1 MSKHTPLMDERLI
14 AMTKKRLLY
23 LTLIIATLTIGV
35 VIGTIVSG
43 GVKAGEQ
50 KAQALV
56 IPDPVS
62 LSNAFS
68 QIAANVA
75 PAVVNINTEAAPEN
89 TTVRRGD
96 RNNNPNTPNTPNT
109 PNNRNRN
116 PREFDPF
123 DFFNFFGGP
132 DAPDR
137 SERVR
142 NLGTGFIVDKAGF
155 ILTNH
160 HVVDKATKIMVRLE
174 DKSEFQAKLIGSDAD
189 TDLAVVKIEAG
200 RDLPVLKLGNSDS
213 VKVGDWVLAIGSPFS
228 LDHTVTHGIISAK
241 GRTEIGGAS
250 NDYQSFVQTDA
261 AINPGNSGGPLVN
274 MTGEVIGINTAIIS
288 ETRQSAG
295 LGFALPSNTAIKV
308 YNQLV
313 QSGKVTRGGIGI
325 QYSANPTQDA
335 SLCRALGLKAECGVV
350 VEYVAPGG
358 AEAKAGIH
366 AGDVITEIEGA
377 KISTGSALLDVV
389 ANSPIGRTIHVK
401 VNRDGKEQTIPIVIG
416 DRQEVIGERAS
427 NNSPDNND
435 QGDGSQSKLGIRVQA
450 ITSDMVRQLRL
461 NSSDGAY
468 VSSVDQDSAAEEAGI
483 MRGMI
488 ITRVIAGS
496 ERFEVRT
503 VDDFKRAERAMRSGQ
518 DVALMV
524 LQRNANTNEWRSSFV
539 AVTIP

>member
-1 MSKHTPLMDERLI
+1 
-14 AMTKKRLLY
+14 MTKKRLLY

-96 RNNNPNTPNTPNT
+96 RNNSPNSPNSPNNPNN

-142 NLGTGFIVDKAGF
+142 NLGTGFIVDKAGY

-241 GRTEIGGAS
+241 GRTEIGGAR
-250 NDYQSFVQTDA
+250 NDFQSICQTDA
-261 AINPGNSGGPLVN
+261 EINPGNSGGPLVN

-350 VEYVAPGG
+350 VQYVVPGG
-358 AEAKAGIH
+358 PAAKAGIR
-366 AGDVITEIEGA
+366 AGDVITEIDGA

-427 NNSPDNND
+427 NNNPDNND

-461 NSSDGAY
+461 SSSDGVY
-468 VSSVDQDSAAEEAGI
+468 VSSVDQDSAAEDGGI

-496 ERFEVRT
+496 ERFEVRN

-518 DVALMV
+518 DIALMV

>member
-1 MSKHTPLMDERLI
+1 
-14 AMTKKRLLY
+14 MTKKRLLY

-35 VIGTIVSG
+35 VIGTVVSG

-62 LSNAFS
+62 LSNAFT

-96 RNNNPNTPNTPNT
+96 RNNNPNNPNN

-200 RDLPVLKLGNSDS
+200 RDLPVLKLGNSEA

-228 LDHTVTHGIISAK
+228 LDHTVTAGIISAK
-241 GRTEIGGAS
+241 GRNRLPGGS
-250 NDYQSFVQTDA
+250 GNDFQSFLQTDA

-274 MTGEVIGINTAIIS
+274 MSGEVIGINTAIIS
-288 ETRQSAG
+288 ETRQSA
-295 LGFALPSNTAIKV
+295 
-308 YNQLV
+308 
-313 QSGKVTRGGIGI
+313 
-325 QYSANPTQDA
+325 
-335 SLCRALGLKAECGVV
+335 
-350 VEYVAPGG
+350 
-358 AEAKAGIH
+358 
-366 AGDVITEIEGA
+366 
-377 KISTGSALLDVV
+377 
-389 ANSPIGRTIHVK
+389 
-401 VNRDGKEQTIPIVIG
+401 
-416 DRQEVIGERAS
+416 
-427 NNSPDNND
+427 
-435 QGDGSQSKLGIRVQA
+435 
-450 ITSDMVRQLRL
+450 
-461 NSSDGAY
+461 
-468 VSSVDQDSAAEEAGI
+468 
-483 MRGMI
+483 
-488 ITRVIAGS
+488 
-496 ERFEVRT
+496 
-503 VDDFKRAERAMRSGQ
+503 
-518 DVALMV
+518 
-524 LQRNANTNEWRSSFV
+524 
-539 AVTIP
+539 

>member
-1 MSKHTPLMDERLI
+1 
-14 AMTKKRLLY
+14 MTKKRLLY

-62 LSNAFS
+62 LSNAFT

-96 RNNNPNTPNTPNT
+96 RNNNPNN

-116 PREFDPF
+116 PRDFDPF

-142 NLGTGFIVDKAGF
+142 NLGTGFIVDRAGF
-155 ILTNH
+155 IVTNH
-160 HVVDKATKIMVRLE
+160 HVVDKATKIMVRLQ
-174 DKSEFQAKLIGSDAD
+174 DKTEFQAKLIGSDAD
-189 TDLAVVKIEAG
+189 TDLAVIKIEAG
-200 RDLPVLKLGNSDS
+200 RDLPVVKMGNSDS

-241 GRTEIGGAS
+241 GRTEIGGS
-250 NDYQSFVQTDA
+250 RNDFQSFLQTDA

-274 MTGEVIGINTAIIS
+274 MSGEVIGINTAIIS

-295 LGFALPSNTAIKV
+295 LGFALPSNAAIKV

-325 QYSANPTQDA
+325 QYSANPTQDS

-350 VEYVAPGG
+350 VQYVVPGG
-358 AEAKAGIH
+358 PAAKAGIR
-366 AGDVITEIEGA
+366 AGDVITDIDGA
-377 KISTGSALLDVV
+377 KITTGSALLDVV
-389 ANSPIGRTIHVK
+389 ANSPIGRTIRVK

-427 NNSPDNND
+427 NNSPDSND
-435 QGDGSQSKLGIRVQA
+435 QSEGSQSKLGIRVQG

-461 NSSDGAY
+461 NSSDGVY
-468 VSSVDQDSAAEEAGI
+468 VSSVDQDSAAEDAGI

-488 ITRVIAGS
+488 ITRVIAGN
-496 ERFEVRT
+496 ERFEIRN
-503 VDDFKRAERAMRSGQ
+503 VDDFKRAERVMKSGQ
-518 DVALMV
+518 DIALMV

>member
-1 MSKHTPLMDERLI
+1 
-14 AMTKKRLLY
+14 MTKKRLLY

-50 KAQALV
+50 KAPALV

-68 QIAANVA
+68 QIAANLG
-75 PAVVNINTEAAPEN
+75 PAVVNINTEATPEN
-89 TTVRRGD
+89 AVRNRGD
-96 RNNNPNTPNTPNT
+96 RNNNPN
-109 PNNRNRN
+109 NRNNRN

-123 DFFNFFGGP
+123 DFFNFFGNP
-132 DAPDR
+132 DIPDR
-137 SERVR
+137 NERVR

-155 ILTNH
+155 IITNH

-174 DKSEFQAKLIGSDAD
+174 DKSEYQAKLIGSDSD
-189 TDLAVVKIEAG
+189 TDLAVIKIEAS
-200 RDLPVLKLGNSDS
+200 RDLPVAKMGNSDA

-241 GRTEIGGAS
+241 GRTDIGGAR
-250 NDYQSFVQTDA
+250 NDFQSFLQTDA

-288 ETRQSAG
+288 ETRSSAG
-295 LGFALPSNTAIKV
+295 LGFALPSNTATKV

-325 QYSANPTQDA
+325 QYSGNQDA
-335 SLCRALGLKAECGVV
+335 SLCRALGLKADCGVV
-350 VEYVAPGG
+350 VQYVVPGG
-358 AEAKAGIH
+358 PAAKAGIR
-366 AGDVITEIEGA
+366 AGDVITEIDGT
-377 KISTGSALLDVV
+377 KISTGSSLLDVV

-427 NNSPDNND
+427 NSSPDNND
-435 QGDGSQSKLGIRVQA
+435 QGDSSQSKLGVRVQP

-461 NSSDGAY
+461 SSPEGVY
-468 VSSVDQDSAAEEAGI
+468 VASVDQDGAAEEAGI

-488 ITRVIAGS
+488 ITRVIAGN
-496 ERFEVRT
+496 ERIEIRNVE
-503 VDDFKRAERAMRSGQ
+503 DFRRAERLMKSGQ

-524 LQRNANTNEWRSSFV
+524 LQRNANSNEWRSSFV

>member
-1 MSKHTPLMDERLI
+1 
-14 AMTKKRLLY
+14 MTKKRLLY

-43 GVKAGEQ
+43 GVKEGEQ

-96 RNNNPNTPNTPNT
+96 RNNSPNSPNSPNN

-241 GRTEIGGAS
+241 GRTEIGGAR
-250 NDYQSFVQTDA
+250 NDFQSFLQTDA
-261 AINPGNSGGPLVN
+261 AINPVNSGGPLVN
-274 MTGEVIGINTAIIS
+274 MSGEVIGINTAIIS

-295 LGFALPSNTAIKV
+295 LRFALPSNTAIKV

-313 QSGKVTRGGIGI
+313 QSVKVTRGGIGI

-335 SLCRALGLKAECGVV
+335 SLCA
-350 VEYVAPGG
+350 
-358 AEAKAGIH
+358 
-366 AGDVITEIEGA
+366 
-377 KISTGSALLDVV
+377 
-389 ANSPIGRTIHVK
+389 
-401 VNRDGKEQTIPIVIG
+401 
-416 DRQEVIGERAS
+416 
-427 NNSPDNND
+427 
-435 QGDGSQSKLGIRVQA
+435 
-450 ITSDMVRQLRL
+450 
-461 NSSDGAY
+461 
-468 VSSVDQDSAAEEAGI
+468 
-483 MRGMI
+483 
-488 ITRVIAGS
+488 
-496 ERFEVRT
+496 
-503 VDDFKRAERAMRSGQ
+503 
-518 DVALMV
+518 
-524 LQRNANTNEWRSSFV
+524 
-539 AVTIP
+539 

>member
-1 MSKHTPLMDERLI
+1 M
-14 AMTKKRLLY
+14 
-23 LTLIIATLTIGV
+23 IIATLTYGV
-35 VIGTIVSG
+35 VNGTIVSV

-89 TTVRRGD
+89 TTVHRGD
-96 RNNNPNTPNTPNT
+96 RNNSPNSPNSPNTPNT

-241 GRTEIGGAS
+241 GRTEIGGAR
-250 NDYQSFVQTDA
+250 NDFQSFLQTDA

-295 LGFALPSNTAIKV
+295 LGFALPSNIAVKI

-325 QYSANPTQDA
+325 SYNGDQDPA
-335 SLCRALGLKAECGVV
+335 LCRALGLKANCGVIV
-350 VEYVAPGG
+350 QDVTRGG
-358 AEAKAGIH
+358 PAAKAGIR
-366 AGDVITEIEGA
+366 AGDVILEIDGT
-377 KISTGSALLDVV
+377 KITGGSVLLDVV
-389 ANSPIGRTIHVK
+389 ANTPVGKTIRVK
-401 VNRDGKEQTIPIVIG
+401 VNRDGHEETIPVTIV
-416 DRQEVIGERAS
+416 DRAEVLPETAGNR
-427 NNSPDNND
+427 NPDNND
-435 QGDGSQSKLGIRVQA
+435 QGETQTARLGIRVQA
-450 ITSDMVRQLRL
+450 ITPDMVRQLRL
-461 NSSDGAY
+461 DSSDGVL
-468 VSSVDQDSAAEEAGI
+468 VSSVDPDSIAEDAGLT
-483 MRGMI
+483 RGTI
-488 ITRVIAGS
+488 ITRIIAGNQKVDI
-496 ERFEVRT
+496 RN
-503 VDDFKRAERAMRSGQ
+503 VDDFRRAERLLKSGT
-518 DVALMV
+518 DVAFMV
-524 LQRNANTNEWRSSFV
+524 LRRNPNSNQYQSG
-539 AVTIP
+539 

>member
-1 MSKHTPLMDERLI
+1 
-14 AMTKKRLLY
+14 MTKKRLLY

-50 KAQALV
+50 QKSQTLV

-68 QIAANVA
+68 QIAANLA

-89 TTVRRGD
+89 PVRNRSD
-96 RNNNPNTPNTPNT
+96 RNNPNNNPNGK
-109 PNNRNRN
+109 NRN
-116 PREFDPF
+116 PKEFDPF
-123 DFFNFFGGP
+123 DFFNFFGSP

-137 SERVR
+137 AERVR
-142 NLGTGFIVDKAGF
+142 NLGTGFVVDKAGY
-155 ILTNH
+155 IVTNH

-174 DKSEFQAKLIGSDAD
+174 DKSEYQAKLVGSDDD
-189 TDLAVVKIEAG
+189 TDLAVIKIEAG
-200 RDLPVLKLGNSDS
+200 RGRPVLKWGTADS
-213 VKVGDWVLAIGSPFS
+213 VKVGDGVLAIGSPFR
-228 LDHTVTHGIISAK
+228 LDHTVTHGIISGK
-241 GRTEIGGAS
+241 GRTDMGGAR
-250 NDYQSFVQTDA
+250 NDFQSFLQTDA

-325 QYSANPTQDA
+325 QYSANPAQDA
-335 SLCRALGLKAECGVV
+335 SLCRALGLKADCGVV
-350 VEYVAPGG
+350 VQYVVPGG
-358 AEAKAGIH
+358 PAAKAGIR
-366 AGDVITEIEGA
+366 AGDVITDIDAA
-377 KISTGSALLDVV
+377 KISSGSALLDVV
-389 ANSPIGRTIHVK
+389 ANSAIGRTIHVK
-401 VNRDGKEQTIPIVIG
+401 INRDGKEQTIPIVIG

-427 NNSPDNND
+427 NTSPDNND
-435 QGDGSQSKLGIRVQA
+435 QSDNSQSKLGVHVQP
-450 ITSDMVRQLRL
+450 ITSDMARQLRL
-461 NSSDGAY
+461 SSSEGVY
-468 VSSVDQDSAAEEAGI
+468 VASVDQDSPAEDAGV
-483 MRGMI
+483 MRGTI
-488 ITRVIAGS
+488 ITRVIAGN
-496 ERFEVRT
+496 ERFEIRNPE
-503 VDDFKRAERAMRSGQ
+503 DFRRAEKVMKSGQ

-539 AVTIP
+539 AVAIP

>member
-1 MSKHTPLMDERLI
+1 
-14 AMTKKRLLY
+14 MTKKRLLY

-50 KAQALV
+50 QKAQALV

-68 QIAANVA
+68 QIAANVS

-89 TTVRRGD
+89 PVRNRND
-96 RNNNPNTPNTPNT
+96 RNENPNS
-109 PNNRNRN
+109 PNNRNNRN

-132 DAPDR
+132 DVPDR
-137 SERVR
+137 NEKVR
-142 NLGTGFIVDKAGF
+142 NLGTGFIVDKAGY
-155 ILTNH
+155 IVTNH

-174 DKSEFQAKLIGSDAD
+174 DKSEFQGKLVGSDDD
-189 TDLAVVKIEAG
+189 TDLAVIKIEAG
-200 RDLPVLKLGNSDS
+200 RDLPVAKLGNSDA

-241 GRTEIGGAS
+241 GRTDIGGAR
-250 NDYQSFVQTDA
+250 NDFQSFLQTDA

-335 SLCRALGLKAECGVV
+335 SLCRALGLKADCGVV
-350 VEYVAPGG
+350 VQYVVPGG
-358 AEAKAGIH
+358 PAAKAGIR
-366 AGDVITEIEGA
+366 AGDVITDIDST
-377 KISTGSALLDVV
+377 KISSGSSLLDVV
-389 ANSPIGRTIHVK
+389 ANSAIGRTIRVK

-427 NNSPDNND
+427 NSAPDNNND
-435 QGDGSQSKLGIRVQA
+435 QGDTSQSKLGVHVQA

-461 NSSDGAY
+461 NSSDGVY
-468 VSSVDQDSAAEEAGI
+468 VASVDQDSPAEEAGI
-483 MRGMI
+483 MRGTI
-488 ITRVIAGS
+488 ITRVIAGN
-496 ERFEVRT
+496 ERFDVRN
-503 VDDFKRAERAMRSGQ
+503 VEDFKRAERVMKSGQ

-524 LQRNANTNEWRSSFV
+524 LQRNANTNEWRSGFV
-539 AVTIP
+539 AITIP

>member
-1 MSKHTPLMDERLI
+1 
-14 AMTKKRLLY
+14 MTKKRLLY

-228 LDHTVTHGIISAK
+228 LDTTVTHGIISAK
-241 GRTEIGGAS
+241 GRTEIGGAR
-250 NDYQSFVQTDA
+250 NDFQSFLQTDA

-274 MTGEVIGINTAIIS
+274 MAGEVIGINTAIIS

-295 LGFALPSNTAIKV
+295 LGFALPANTAVKV

-325 QYSANPTQDA
+325 SYSPNPSQDA
-335 SLCRALGLKAECGVV
+335 SLCRALGLKADCGVV
-350 VEYVAPGG
+350 VQNVVPGG
-358 AEAKAGIH
+358 PAAKAGIR
-366 AGDVITEIEGA
+366 AGDVITEIDGA
-377 KISTGSALLDVV
+377 KITTGSALLDVV
-389 ANSPIGRTIHVK
+389 ANSAIGRTIHVRI
-401 VNRDGKEQTIPIVIG
+401 NRDGKEQTIPIIIG

-427 NNSPDNND
+427 NNAPDNNND
-435 QGDGSQSKLGIRVQA
+435 QGEASQSKLGVHVQA
-450 ITSDMVRQLRL
+450 VTSDMVRQLRL
-461 NSSDGAY
+461 SSSDGVY
-468 VSSVDQDSAAEEAGI
+468 VASVDQDSPAEEAGI
-483 MRGMI
+483 MRGTI
-488 ITRVIAGS
+488 ITRVIAGN
-496 ERFEVRT
+496 ERFDVRN
-503 VDDFKRAERAMRSGQ
+503 VEDFKRAEKVMRSGQ
-518 DVALMV
+518 DVAL
-524 LQRNANTNEWRSSFV
+524 
-539 AVTIP
+539 